1 MTKTTNKKKC
11 CQAAEAEPNK
21 AKRIL
26 KKIYQGVV
34 VGGRRQDLY
43 GRADE
48 AEVLGQ
54 VNLLCLSVEAE

>member
-26 KKIYQGVV
+26 KKIYTFF
-34 VGGRRQDLY
+34 Y
-43 GRADE
+43 GC
-48 AEVLGQ
+48 
-54 VNLLCLSVEAE
+54 NCK